1 MKQTKPSP
9 ISTKKAATTK
19 PANIADWT
27 ILIYM
32 AGDNDLDDFG
42 GDDLAEM
49 KKVGS
54 SDRLHVIVQ
63 RDTAAAGVPARRYRV
78 RKGTS
83 AEADVVLNIGET
95 NTGDPKVLADFLKWG
110 RTNYPAHR
118 TMAVLWNHGSG
129 WDDTDIYAEAK
140 RRGLNPPAARPA
152 GTGGQR
158 RSGARGR
165 PMLPGGFIQRSAA
178 KKRFRG
184 PFFLTAFQLEKVGGK
199 RRAIAFDDDAQDFLD
214 SVEMKNVFNAAAKA
228 AKRKFDVIGM
238 DACLMSMVETGL
250 QVQQAGEVFCGSQE
264 VEPGEGWPYDR
275 ILKALA
281 AKPEMDGRELSKV
294 IVNEFV
300 ASCSKSQ
307 AVTQSA
313 FDLAALTHVQETT
326 NELGALLAKALKKH
340 DMTLEGSIS
349 VARRMAQGYEHPDY
363 VDLCDFCTRLSA
375 LWPASAPTA
384 SKVQAAVAACVFAN
398 SAPNAKVK
406 ASRGLS
412 IYLPLGKVSPL
423 YKNLDFAKGG
433 WADFLAARV
442 A

>member
-1 MKQTKPSP
+1 MKKTASLRPSNK
-9 ISTKKAATTK
+9 S
-19 PANIADWT
+19 ANLADWT
-27 ILIYM
+27 ILVYM

-54 SDRLHVIVQ
+54 SDRINILVQ
-63 RDTAAAGVPARRYRV
+63 RDSAAAGVPTRRYRV
-78 RKGTS
+78 TKGAN
-83 AEADVVLNIGET
+83 AEDDVVQRIGET

-110 RTNYPAHR
+110 RVEYPAKR
-118 TMAVLWNHGSG
+118 TMAVLWNHGAG

-140 RRGLNPPAARPA
+140 RRGLNPPPSRPSSGA
-152 GTGGQR
+152 GLR
-158 RSGARGR
+158 RSGVRGR
-165 PMLPGGFIQRSAA
+165 PMLPGGFIKRSAA

-214 SVEMKNVFNAAAKA
+214 SVEMKKVLQAEAKA

-250 QVQQAGEVFCGSQE
+250 QVAQAGEVFCGSQE

-281 AKPEMDGRELSKV
+281 AKPEMDGRELAAL
-294 IVNEFV
+294 IVKEFV
-300 ASCSKSQ
+300 GSYSKRQ

-313 FDLAALTHVQETT
+313 FDLASLKAVQKAA
-326 NELGALLAKALKKH
+326 NELGTLLAKAYKTK
-340 DMTLEGSIS
+340 DFATQGAIMS
-349 VARRMAQGYEHPDY
+349 ARVRAQGYEHADY
-363 VDLCDFCTRLSA
+363 VDLVDFCSLLATTLPSA
-375 LWPASAPTA
+375 AAVTK
-384 SKVQAAVAACVFAN
+384 KVKDAVAASVFAS
-398 SAPNAKVK
+398 SAPNPKVK
-406 ASRGLS
+406 GSHGLS
-412 IYLPLGKVSPL
+412 IYLPLAKVSPL
-423 YKNLDFAKGG
+423 YKNLDFGKGG
-433 WADFLAARV
+433 WASFLAARV

>member
-1 MKQTKPSP
+1 MKKPKPS
-9 ISTKKAATTK
+9 ATANK
-19 PANIADWT
+19 PANLADWT

-42 GDDLAEM
+42 GDDIAEM

-54 SDRLHVIVQ
+54 SDRIHVLVQ
-63 RDTAAAGVPARRYRV
+63 RDTAAAGVPAKRYRV

-83 AEADVVLNIGET
+83 AEADVVQSIGET

-110 RTNYPAHR
+110 RTKYPAKR

-140 RRGLNPPAARPA
+140 RRGLNPPPSRPPSAA
-152 GTGGQR
+152 GQR

-165 PMLPGGFIQRSAA
+165 PMLPGGFIKRSAA

-214 SVEMKNVFNAAAKA
+214 SVEMKNVFKAAAGA

-275 ILKALA
+275 ILKILA
-281 AKPEMDGRELSKV
+281 AKPEMDGRELTKV
-294 IVNEFV
+294 IVKEFV
-300 ASCSKSQ
+300 ASYPKSQ
-307 AVTQSA
+307 AVTQSG
-313 FDLAALTHVQETT
+313 FDLAALKTVQNAA
-326 NELGALLAKALKKH
+326 NEFGTVLAKAYKTN
-340 DMTLEGSIS
+340 DFATQGAIMN
-349 VARRMAQGYEHPDY
+349 ARVRAQGYEHADY
-363 VDLCDFCTRLSA
+363 VDLTDFATRLA
-375 LWPASAPTA
+375 ASLPVFAGIA
-384 SKVQAAVAACVFAN
+384 KKVQDAVEACVFAN
-398 SAPNAKVK
+398 SAPNTKVK
-406 ASRGLS
+406 ASHGLS

-433 WADFLAARV
+433 WGTFLAARM